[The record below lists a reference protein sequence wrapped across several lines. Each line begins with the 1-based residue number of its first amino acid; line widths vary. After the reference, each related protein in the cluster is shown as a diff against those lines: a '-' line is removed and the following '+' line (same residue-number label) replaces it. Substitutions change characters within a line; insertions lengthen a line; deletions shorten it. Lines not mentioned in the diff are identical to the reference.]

1 MPQLSPQIVFNTAYA
16 YSKPYA
22 SKLGIDAGL
31 MALYLTAIAKK
42 ESNFTTNAKN
52 KNSSARGIMQILN
65 CTQRA
70 IEKRLKVPFQPMNGI
85 CKTLRGGIN
94 VPLVIDKLTNDPNYS
109 IMLAANELV
118 YQFKRYGDWGKAIHA
133 YNQGSY
139 NGKSDGEKY
148 KNNVL
153 ALANNFQNLK
163 PDNNLAS
170 VMILNDGTS
179 FYCYGVFI

>member
-1 MPQLSPQIVFNTAYA
+1 MPQLSPQIVYNTAYA

-22 SKLGIDAGL
+22 SKLGINAEL

-42 ESNFTTNAKN
+42 ESNFTTDAKN
-52 KNSSARGIMQILN
+52 KKSSARGIMQILN

-70 IEKRLKVPFQPMNGI
+70 IEKRMKLPYQPMNGT
-85 CKTLRGGIN
+85 CSTLRVGIK
-94 VPLVIDKLTNDPNYS
+94 VPLAIDKLMNDANYS
-109 IMLAANELV
+109 IMLAANELA

-139 NGKSDGEKY
+139 NGKTDGEKY

-163 PDNNLAS
+163 PDNNLAG
-170 VMILNDGTS
+170 VLIINNGTG
-179 FYCYGVFI
+179 FYSYEDFI